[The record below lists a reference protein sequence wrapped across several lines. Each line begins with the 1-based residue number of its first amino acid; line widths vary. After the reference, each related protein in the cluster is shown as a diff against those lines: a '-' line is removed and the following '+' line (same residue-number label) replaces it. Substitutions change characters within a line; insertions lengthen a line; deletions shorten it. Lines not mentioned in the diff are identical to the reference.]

1 MIAVKNFWNHYD
13 FFFKYKENAI
23 VTYTIVIY
31 FSNTKEKRKQLSK
44 KKQKNNNNICSRKEF
59 ELTVHWGLRCLQRGK
74 LDLQEWSL
82 PDKAR

>member
-44 KKQKNNNNICSRKEF
+44 KTKKQQQ
-59 ELTVHWGLRCLQRGK
+59 HLQ
-74 LDLQEWSL
+74 QE
-82 PDKAR
+82 RI